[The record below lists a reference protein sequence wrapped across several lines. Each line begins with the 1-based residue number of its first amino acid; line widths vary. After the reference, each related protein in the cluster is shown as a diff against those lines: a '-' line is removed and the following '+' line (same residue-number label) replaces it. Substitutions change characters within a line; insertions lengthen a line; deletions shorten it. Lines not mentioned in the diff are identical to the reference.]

1 MLSRNQSAAELAPEV
16 RVTALE
22 AENAALRARLTTSQA
37 VAASAIA
44 KRNGALARDAAADAA
59 ARAALANA
67 KATNAALRQENA
79 ELIKDREALHDREQ
93 RLSLILASITDYA
106 IYVTD
111 LERRVTEWN
120 EGAHRLLGWSE
131 AEILGRQVDVIYTKE
146 DRTAADPQKEAEAAF
161 RDGHA
166 RNERWHVR
174 RDGSRFLGSGME
186 MPLFNAAGQK
196 QGFVK
201 SCAIARNSTRRR
213 SGRPCWWVN

>member
-1 MLSRNQSAAELAPEV
+1 MLSRKQLAAELAPEA

-44 KRNGALARDAAADAA
+44 KRNGALARDVAADAA
-59 ARAALANA
+59 ARAALA

-79 ELIKDREALHDREQ
+79 ELIKDREGLHDREQ

-131 AEILGRQVDVIYTKE
+131 AEILGRQVDVIYTRE

-166 RNERWHVR
+166 RNERWQVR
-174 RDGSRFLGSGME
+174 RDGSRFWGSGME

-201 SCAIARNSTRRR
+201 IMRDRTEQHAAQ
-213 SGRPCWWVN
+213 GAAGPADG